1 MQWHEKLLR
10 LVFQRVHCDHC
21 GGYSP
26 ASSKFCG
33 KCGCRFVDDRSSLP
47 LKQILAVASAGFFV
61 TFLLTIM
68 VLRSSSPLH
77 ADEKLFDDIPV
88 DHQAYSE
95 CRNLMAFDG
104 IRLRARQQFSPYEDI
119 NADEFNQ
126 AFLSAMRF
134 NRCSIQDQLL
144 VKGAV
149 ITGEIFK
156 DRVCRL
162 AEITGKT
169 GLIREIEETQYS
181 DLTRFNVF
189 RTIEAI
195 FMRAKVEK

>member
-10 LVFQRVHCDHC
+10 LVFLRVHCDQC

-26 ASSKFCG
+26 ASAKFCG
-33 KCGCRFVDDRSSLP
+33 KCGTRFVDDRSSLP
-47 LKQILAVASAGFFV
+47 LKQILVAASAGFFV
-61 TFLLTIM
+61 TFLLTIS
-68 VLRSSSPLH
+68 VLKSSSPLH
-77 ADEKLFDDIPV
+77 ADDHLFEDIPI

-95 CRNLMAFDG
+95 CRNLIAFDG
-104 IRLRARQQFSPYEDI
+104 IRLRARQQFSPYEYI
-119 NADEFNQ
+119 SVDEFNQ

-144 VKGAV
+144 VKGTV
-149 ITGEIFK
+149 VTGEMFR
-156 DRVCRL
+156 DRVFRL
-162 AEITGKT
+162 AEITGKN
-169 GLIREIEETQYS
+169 GFIREIEEPQFW

-195 FMRAKVEK
+195 FMRSKVEK